1 MLFGRSKI
9 QIEAAT
15 GVDAPAA
22 GPSGGLD
29 TAFGG
34 TELAML
40 IASRIC
46 HDLISPVGAI
56 GNGVELIEQ
65 FGASGKQEM
74 SLIADSAMNASG
86 LLQLFRLAFG
96 SGNGTAAHGLDPVR
110 KVLDA
115 RYSRDRATL
124 VWRPARGA
132 QTTRLGARLICLGCM
147 GAAAALPRG
156 GDIVVEAGE
165 DLVIR
170 VTATGP
176 TLRIDEHA
184 PLWLAGRE
192 APEPPAPRDVQWLA
206 ANALA
211 REGGAAVT
219 LEQDENALRFTAALP
234 TPS

>member
-1 MLFGRSKI
+1 MLFGRSKV
-9 QIEAAT
+9 QTEAAPRA
-15 GVDAPAA
+15 DAPGA
-22 GPSGGLD
+22 GSAGALD
-29 TAFGG
+29 AAFGG

-65 FGASGKQEM
+65 FGASGEQEM
-74 SLIADSAMNASG
+74 SLIADSAVNASG

-96 SGNGTAAHGLDPVR
+96 SGNGAAAHGLDPVR

-115 RYSRDRATL
+115 RYSRDRAAL
-124 VWRPARGA
+124 VWRPAQGA
-132 QTTRLGARLICLGCM
+132 QTTRLGARLICFGCM

-176 TLRIDEHA
+176 TMRISEHA

-206 ANALA
+206 AHAMA
-211 REGGAAVT
+211 REGGAAVA
-219 LEQDENALRFTAALP
+219 LEQDDSALRFTAALP
-234 TPS
+234 APG